1 MWECSSRT
9 SGLLSQGVSAGALG
23 RTKIVSR
30 FDQAGRADGRQISL
44 DPRKSVPA
52 LPLYALQ
59 RVRTAGGVSAQ
70 PRAGPNIIRCDTPL
84 IAGSDHPSPIL
95 QETRRRVWLF
105 PPTRPPP
112 PP

>member
-59 RVRTAGGVSAQ
+59 RVRTAGVVSAQ
-70 PRAGPNIIRCDTPL
+70 RRARHIISGCDASF
-84 IAGSDHPSPIL
+84 IRACIDRSAIL
-95 QETRRRVWLF
+95 TEPVRR
-105 PPTRPPP
+105 
-112 PP
+112 